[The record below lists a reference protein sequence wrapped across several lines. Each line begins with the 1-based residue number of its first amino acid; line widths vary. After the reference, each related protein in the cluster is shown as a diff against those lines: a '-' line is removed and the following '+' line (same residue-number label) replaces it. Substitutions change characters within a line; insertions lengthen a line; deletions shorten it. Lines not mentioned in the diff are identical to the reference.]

1 MNIIIKS
8 GDMDM
13 ATLYRLTKSPEIA
26 KLTTVKGQE
35 IEIERFIVY
44 ADPVKS
50 NSADLLD
57 AYVTIAAFETTAGE
71 LFATNSPTFTRDF
84 LDILAMC
91 KEAGAPYPKKIKVLP
106 KIGKSGREYIQCVY
120 IA

>member
-35 IEIERFIVY
+35 LDLDKFIVY
-44 ADPVKS
+44 EDSSTDGVITT
-50 NSADLLD
+50 
-57 AYVTIAAFETTAGE
+57 VAAFETTAGE

>member
-8 GDMDM
+8 GEMDM

-35 IEIERFIVY
+35 LDIDKFIVY
-44 ADPVKS
+44 EDVNMDDVKTT
-50 NSADLLD
+50 
-57 AYVTIAAFETTAGE
+57 VIAFETTAGE
-71 LFATNSPTFTRDF
+71 LFATNSPTFARDF

-91 KEAGAPYPKKIKVLP
+91 EESNAPYPKKVKVLP
-106 KIGKSGREYIQCVY
+106 KTGKSGREYIQCVY

>member
-50 NSADLLD
+50 DLNSLD

-84 LDILAMC
+84 LDILEMC
-91 KEAGAPYPKKIKVLP
+91 KEAGAPYPKKVKVLP

>member
-44 ADPVKS
+44 ADSV
-50 NSADLLD
+50 NSDSGD
-57 AYVTIAAFETTAGE
+57 SYVTIAAFETTAGE

-84 LDILAMC
+84 LDILSMC
-91 KEAGAPYPKKIKVLP
+91 READAPYPKKIKVLP

>member
-35 IEIERFIVY
+35 LELEKFIVY
-44 ADPVKS
+44 EDSSVDGVITTVA
-50 NSADLLD
+50 
-57 AYVTIAAFETTAGE
+57 AYETTAGE

-91 KEAGAPYPKKIKVLP
+91 KEAGAAFPKKIKVLP
-106 KIGKSGREYIQCVY
+106 KTGKSGREYIQCVY